1 MKLIG
6 SRVFFD
12 QLWQQTCKNKK
23 TRLLC
28 KIKYSVL
35 SSKSAQNWYYTLYV
49 CTVFFFQLSWNITNL
64 RLSEWV
70 AIERIPV
77 LELLLQIPEIPAGP
91 GVHHDN
97 HETSTNSWYSDGCES
112 NTLVSTPGWTYGSPY
127 EDVWHYLGPWICKT
141 LQTCEPTACRTAK
154 TSVALPLLAV
164 AIISK
169 GNKSAKQRD
178 VWRCLEAQR
187 PKVTVQASNYQRYWP

>member
-12 QLWQQTCKNKK
+12 QLCSKPVK
-23 TRLLC
+23 TR
-28 KIKYSVL
+28 YSVL
-35 SSKSAQNWYYTLYV
+35 SSKSAQNWYYSLYV

-70 AIERIPV
+70 ALKIERILV
-77 LELLLQIPEIPAGP
+77 LELILRIPAGP

-141 LQTCEPTACRTAK
+141 LQNCEPTSCRTAK

>member
-1 MKLIG
+1 MVYIYEAHRISG
-6 SRVFFD
+6 F
-12 QLWQQTCKNKK
+12 LWSTLAANLWKPD
-23 TRLLC
+23 
-28 KIKYSVL
+28 
-35 SSKSAQNWYYTLYV
+35 TLYCPANRPRTDTTV
-49 CTVFFFQLSWNITNL
+49 CTFVRCFFSTVVKHHQ
-64 RLSEWV
+64 SEIIWV
-70 AIERIPV
+70 GGFEDRKNSS
-77 LELLLQIPEIPAGP
+77 AGADSP
-91 GVHHDN
+91 DTCRTRSSSCSNDN
-97 HETSTNSWYSDGCES
+97 HETCTNSWYSDGCES

-141 LQTCEPTACRTAK
+141 LQTTACRTAK

>member
-6 SRVFFD
+6 SRVLINFGS
-12 QLWQQTCKNKK
+12 KPVK
-23 TRLLC
+23 TR
-28 KIKYSVL
+28 YSVL
-35 SSKSAQNWYYTLYV
+35 SSKSAQNWYYSLYSV
-49 CTVFFFQLSWNITNL
+49 YTTVVKHHQ
-64 RLSEWV
+64 SEIIWV
-70 AIERIPV
+70 GGFEDRKNSS
-77 LELLLQIPEIPAGP
+77 AGADSP
-91 GVHHDN
+91 DTCRTRSDNHDN
-97 HETSTNSWYSDGCES
+97 HETSTNSWYSDGCER

-154 TSVALPLLAV
+154 TSVALPLVAV